1 MEEGSREEEAEG
13 GGEKGRQGCREGWSE
28 REENVRIGKE
38 WKKRVE
44 GGRER
49 VKKGSE
55 WKEEGRN
62 EWMDRGLEGEGIG
75 RERDRGMNQREGRRV
90 GDG

>member
-28 REENVRIGKE
+28 REENVRKGKE

-44 GGRER
+44 GGRE
-49 VKKGSE
+49 
-55 WKEEGRN
+55 
-62 EWMDRGLEGEGIG
+62 
-75 RERDRGMNQREGRRV
+75 
-90 GDG
+90 